1 MHEDGKGVFVRRA
14 NEVLWFVVVGWYYR
28 KMSIDPSRARYSNSV
43 SVDSIS
49 RSFLHS
55 RPVLPSLACGVILV
69 LSTDVTGQ
77 PWMRVSRLVLDQL
90 ELEGKFEKDLNNDLG
105 DGESR
110 SMPKGGQRRK
120 GGEFGEL
127 KVSKND
133 GNLDLLG

>member
-1 MHEDGKGVFVRRA
+1 MWLWLWVGIIEKW
-14 NEVLWFVVVGWYYR
+14 VL
-28 KMSIDPSRARYSNSV
+28 ILAEPATQNSV

-55 RPVLPSLACGVILV
+55 RLVLPSLACGVILV

-90 ELEGKFEKDLNNDLG
+90 ELEGKFEKDLNNNLG

-110 SMPKGGQRRK
+110 LMPKGGQRRK

>member
-28 KMSIDPSRARYSNSV
+28 KMSIDPSRARYSKFCVGGFDFPELPALTTGPSFTCLRG
-43 SVDSIS
+43 DS
-49 RSFLHS
+49 R
-55 RPVLPSLACGVILV
+55 